1 MNSSVSVKL
10 RLSWKGGE
18 LSSVEQAPV
27 ASSESPT
34 MSVPIA
40 EPAALVEPDTVRAFP
55 DPVDAVDATPA
66 AADIAAIEPQDPLS
80 PGATSMATIHF
91 IGGEKGGVGK
101 SLVARLLAQYLIDRG
116 LPFLG
121 FDSDRSH
128 GALMRFYADYASP
141 VVIEDYESLDKV
153 VEAATE
159 DAQRRLIVDLAA
171 QTHRP
176 LVKWMEE
183 SGMLELARD
192 FGIGVRYWHVMD
204 SGRDSVDLLTRLL
217 DRFGAQLDYVL
228 VLNQLRGEEFDIL
241 EASGQKA
248 RALALGAQVVTLPK
262 LHDATMTRIDAR
274 STSFWAAANE
284 GVGLT
289 LLERQ
294 RVRVWLNKAYAELER
309 IGV

>member
-1 MNSSVSVKL
+1 
-10 RLSWKGGE
+10 
-18 LSSVEQAPV
+18 VEQTPV
-27 ASSESPT
+27 ASPESLT
-34 MSVPIA
+34 ISMPIA
-40 EPAALVEPDTVRAFP
+40 EPMLAPMAEPVVHATPDTVPAFP
-55 DPVDAVDATPA
+55 DVVDAVDTVPVATP
-66 AADIAAIEPQDPLS
+66 DIAAIEPQDPLS

-101 SLVARLLAQYLIDRG
+101 SLVARLLAQYMIDRG

-128 GALMRFYADYASP
+128 GALMRFYTDYASP

-248 RALALGAQVVTLPK
+248 RALALGAKIVTLPK

-274 STSFWAAANE
+274 STSFWAAAND

-294 RVRVWLNKAYAELER
+294 RVRVWLGKAYAELER
-309 IGV
+309 IGA